1 MYVVG
6 IFGDFAT
13 ALGAP
18 GSQIGGMAS
27 LDLVAGKW
35 GLGRILGLPQHDFYY
50 FPKML
55 G

>member
-1 MYVVG
+1 MYVIGV
-6 IFGDFAT
+6 FGDFAT

-27 LDLVAGKW
+27 LELVEGRW
-35 GLGRILGLPQHDFYY
+35 GLGRNLGLPHDFHY
-50 FPKML
+50 FPKIL